1 MSNNIFDRE
10 QVEKDFRDMIPE
22 LSAAKGPSGFENEVV
37 DLIRKYLSGVEAEVD
52 EDFIHNLTFHMKGN
66 KSSKKLLISAH
77 TDEIGLIIRKID
89 SNGFLWFETLGG
101 IAPQQF
107 FGKHVVILTDK
118 GHVDGIVQSIH
129 PGRPDRCTTMP
140 QGAGEF
146 FIEIGAQSRE
156 EALEMGVEEGN
167 AVSID
172 YPVINLGKYRI
183 GGKALD
189 DRALVFLLIEL
200 IKLLDKT
207 DAKEYPD
214 FYGLFSSQEEVGA
227 RGAIIAANRILPDE
241 AIALD
246 MSLACDIPKVSESV
260 YINELGKGAS
270 IKVMDKLS
278 TGIVGVIS
286 DADMVRKMKD
296 ICKDHGLN
304 YQIEAYAA
312 GATDASLIQTLG
324 RGIRCGGVQIPMRYV
339 HSYEVCDVRDVVD
352 CLELLYSYVIS

>member
-1 MSNNIFDRE
+1 MSKIEIDRQ
-10 QVEKDFRDMIPE
+10 QVEKDFREMIVA
-22 LSAAKGPSGFENEVV
+22 LSDAKGPSGFETEVV
-37 DLIRKYLSGVEAEVD
+37 ELIKGFLKGIDAQIE
-52 EDFIHNLTFHMKGN
+52 EDFIHNLTVHMKGTKN
-66 KSSKKLLISAH
+66 SKKLLVSAH

-89 SNGFLWFETLGG
+89 ANGFLWFETLGG

-140 QGAGEF
+140 AGAGEF
-146 FIEIGAQSRE
+146 YIEIGAESKE
-156 EALEMGVEEGN
+156 EAYRLGVEEGN

-172 YPVINLGKYRI
+172 YPVISLGEHRI

-200 IKLLDKT
+200 IRYLDKT
-207 DAKEYPD
+207 DVTEYPD

-246 MSLACDIPKVSESV
+246 MSLACDIPKVSDSS

-270 IKVMDKLS
+270 IKIMDKLS

-286 DADMVRKMKD
+286 DADIVRKMKN
-296 ICKDHGLN
+296 ICRDRGLD

-312 GATDASLIQTLG
+312 GATDASLIQTQAG
-324 RGIRCGGVQIPMRYV
+324 GVRCGGIQIPMRYV

-352 CLELLYSYVIS
+352 CFELLYNYVVS

>member
-1 MSNNIFDRE
+1 MSSKVFDRE
-10 QVEKDFRDMIPE
+10 EIEKDFRQMIVK
-22 LSAAKGPSGFENEVV
+22 LSTAKGPSGFETEVV
-37 DLIRKYLSGVEAEVD
+37 ELVKKYLSGVNAEID
-52 EDFIHNLTFHMKGN
+52 EDFIHNLTVHMKGT
-66 KSSKKLLISAH
+66 KSSKKLMVSAH
-77 TDEIGLIIRKID
+77 TDEIGLIVRRID

-101 IAPQQF
+101 FAPQQF

-129 PGRPDRCTTMP
+129 PGRPDKCTTMP
-140 QGAGEF
+140 SGADEF

-156 EALEMGVEEGN
+156 EALELGVEEGN

-172 YPVINLGKYRI
+172 YPVITLGKYRI
-183 GGKALD
+183 GAKALD

-207 DAKEYPD
+207 DLAEYPD

-246 MSLACDIPKVSESV
+246 MSLACDIPKISESS
-260 YINELGKGAS
+260 YINELGKGVS

-286 DADMVRKMKD
+286 DADIVRNMKN
-296 ICKDHGLN
+296 ICKENGLN
-304 YQIEAYAA
+304 YQIEAYTA
-312 GATDASLIQTLG
+312 GATDASLIQTQAG
-324 RGIRCGGVQIPMRYV
+324 GVRCGGIQIPMRYV

-352 CLELLYSYVIS
+352 CLELLYNYVIA